1 MERHRKRRRDRP
13 SFVRPKSR
21 RLPAI
26 QSECEGFATRFAT
39 RIRSHDESITPR
51 LTAVRPG
58 PIVPIAAPEKLH
70 FRNVSNRIQC
80 APANS
85 LIATPEFEQWLGKLR
100 DAKGKARILS
110 RLDSAA
116 LGNFGDCES
125 VGEGVIEMRIHF
137 GPGYR
142 VYFTRRGTFVYVLL
156 IGGDKST
163 QKRDI
168 KRALKMARELK
179 T

>member
-1 MERHRKRRRDRP
+1 
-13 SFVRPKSR
+13 V
-21 RLPAI
+21 
-26 QSECEGFATRFAT
+26 
-39 RIRSHDESITPR
+39 
-51 LTAVRPG
+51 
-58 PIVPIAAPEKLH
+58 
-70 FRNVSNRIQC
+70 
-80 APANS
+80 NS
-85 LIATPEFEQWLGKLR
+85 LIATPEFERWLEKLR
-100 DAKGKARILS
+100 NAKGKARILS

-116 LGNFGDCES
+116 IGNFGDCQS
-125 VGEGVIEMRIHF
+125 VGEGVTEMRIHF

-179 T
+179 I